1 MLTRRSD
8 ALELACAG
16 NLVKLRPLRRIWVRE
31 GFLASLSEERVAL
44 EGKVPKD
51 LPEETIRVSVAA
63 IPSGSWA
70 QRRLPSVLP
79 LRVAFLPNYVMQHLW
94 R

>member
-31 GFLASLSEERVAL
+31 GFLASLSE
-44 EGKVPKD
+44 
-51 LPEETIRVSVAA
+51 
-63 IPSGSWA
+63 
-70 QRRLPSVLP
+70 
-79 LRVAFLPNYVMQHLW
+79 
-94 R
+94 